1 MGNPKIPQHTESL
14 YDFTLTSASG
24 DVISM
29 EQYRGQVL
37 LIVNT
42 ASQCGFTGQYTGLQS
57 LHETYKARGLCVIAV
72 PCNQFG
78 AQEPA
83 DDSEIQAF
91 CQRNFAVDFA
101 VMAKTDVN
109 GARQSPLYQYLKGAA
124 GGLLTDNIKWNFTK
138 FLVDRQGQ
146 VVSRHPPTTK
156 PDALAAKIERLLA
169 KPSA

>member
-83 DDSEIQAF
+83 DDSEIQGF
-91 CQRNFAVDFA
+91 CKRNFAVDFA

-146 VVSRHPPTTK
+146 VVSRHPSITK
-156 PDALAAKIERLLA
+156 PDALAAKIERLLE

>member
-1 MGNPKIPQHTESL
+1 MDNNKSLEPTESL

-57 LHETYKARGLCVIAV
+57 LHETYKDRGLCVIAV

-78 AQEPA
+78 AQEPG
-83 DDSEIQAF
+83 DDSDIQGF
-91 CQRNFAVDFA
+91 CQRNFDVDFA

-109 GARQSPLYQYLKGAA
+109 GAHQSPLYQYLKAAA
-124 GGLLTDNIKWNFTK
+124 GGLLTNNIKWNFTK

-146 VVSRHPPTTK
+146 VVSRHPPITK
-156 PDALAAKIERLLA
+156 PDALAAKIERLL
-169 KPSA
+169 